1 MKSLGGDSGRFLDL
15 ASEHPAKD
23 AIRRRLT
30 HMGSSSLC
38 DRLAGSCLGEV
49 SSEEGAR
56 LFFRVLGRRLVVL
69 EPVAEMADARSQL
82 RDIEIMMDPRIT
94 GQSDRRA
101 IRPACATISRHGST
115 GLASSA
121 SPIRIKVG
129 AVMLGAGMT
138 QLG

>member
-121 SPIRIKVG
+121 SPIRIKV
-129 AVMLGAGMT
+129 
-138 QLG
+138 